1 MTSEQRG
8 HLLAII
14 GMVSVVGIVFGLTGP
29 LLNLLLERQAI
40 TTRAIG
46 FNSSMMALGTLVI
59 TPLVPRFLAHMR
71 PTQFLYW
78 CLGSAIVLLLLL
90 KLWPVFEFWLLIR
103 FLMGSAVA
111 GLFVVSETW
120 INFLVTDANR
130 GRILGIYAAC
140 LSAGFGLGPLLI
152 EFTGI
157 DGWAPFVAGAALIG
171 AAAVILAITNPKAP
185 EFPTSHSGGLWQF
198 LRNSPIAIMA
208 GLLYGALETG
218 VFGLMPVF
226 GVRIGLTEATAAQM
240 LTAVALGNILLQYPI
255 GWLADKYNP
264 YAVLGLCA
272 TIGIA
277 GALSLNM
284 PAGSVLLWPVLIIW
298 GGTIT
303 GLYTVGLTILGRTYS
318 SLKLT
323 GANAAIVSAYGMG
336 ALISPSFLGTA
347 MDINDPYGLAWG
359 LAILSASLLLVL
371 AIFWRKTSPFSAPAG
386 LD

>member
-1 MTSEQRG
+1 
-8 HLLAII
+8 
-14 GMVSVVGIVFGLTGP
+14 
-29 LLNLLLERQAI
+29 
-40 TTRAIG
+40 
-46 FNSSMMALGTLVI
+46 
-59 TPLVPRFLAHMR
+59 
-71 PTQFLYW
+71 
-78 CLGSAIVLLLLL
+78 
-90 KLWPVFEFWLLIR
+90 
-103 FLMGSAVA
+103 
-111 GLFVVSETW
+111 
-120 INFLVTDANR
+120 
-130 GRILGIYAAC
+130 
-140 LSAGFGLGPLLI
+140 
-152 EFTGI
+152 
-157 DGWAPFVAGAALIG
+157 
-171 AAAVILAITNPKAP
+171 
-185 EFPTSHSGGLWQF
+185 
-198 LRNSPIAIMA
+198 
-208 GLLYGALETG
+208 
-218 VFGLMPVF
+218 
-226 GVRIGLTEATAAQM
+226 
-240 LTAVALGNILLQYPI
+240 LGNILFQYPI

-359 LAILSASLLLVL
+359 LAILSASFLLVL